1 MYALGLLP
9 LVSCLWDIIR
19 LAWFPDDAAAA
30 GKLLVIRQWWLRLRE
45 QGPLFGYF
53 PNASKSWLVV
63 KPNRLTLPNK
73 LFSDLGV
80 QVCTTGRRYLGGA
93 IGSSDFVRSYL
104 SMCVAKW
111 VDEIE
116 RLSSLAESQ
125 PHAAFAVFTH
135 GLSSTW
141 TFVQRVLEADDSLFA
156 PMEEIIRQRLLPALT
171 GQSALGDATRDL
183 LALPAHLGALEFVTP
198 CQRCHMSTARHARS
212 RPL

>member
-1 MYALGLLP
+1 MK
-9 LVSCLWDIIR
+9 
-19 LAWFPDDAAAA
+19 PD
-30 GKLLVIRQWWLRLRE
+30 
-45 QGPLFGYF
+45 
-53 PNASKSWLVV
+53 
-63 KPNRLTLPNK
+63 RLTLAK
-73 LFSDLGV
+73 ELFSDLGV

-141 TFVQRVLEADDSLFA
+141 TFVQRVLEADDYLFA
-156 PMEEIIRQRLLPALT
+156 PMAEIIRQRLLPALR
-171 GQSALGDATRDL
+171 GPSALDDDATRDL
-183 LALPAHLGALEFVTP
+183 RALPARFGALEFVTL
-198 CQRCHMSTARHARS
+198 CQLRHMSTARHARS